1 MDQGDHGAVEF
12 GPFRLEPE
20 RRLLTKAGKP
30 ILLGA
35 RAFELLCVLVA
46 HAPNVVSNRT
56 LLEQAW
62 AGVHVHK
69 DNLRVQIA
77 ALRKALGDGGDGN
90 RYISTVTGMGYCFVA
105 PLFRPMLRPAAEPHP
120 SADPKSAG
128 AAIPS
133 RPAPP
138 DTNLPLCLTEIIGRD
153 RELLE
158 LQGWLTR
165 SRLVTLVGP
174 GGIGK
179 TRLAMEL
186 GWRALKDFPAGVWL
200 IDLAPLTGGEAVASA
215 TAATLGVSILT
226 AEATVETIIGALG
239 KVPRLLI
246 FDNCEHLIDA
256 AATLIKT
263 LLERAQ
269 GLRVLATSQQD
280 LRLAAE
286 QVYGLDPLEVPPAGA
301 VEIRGFAAA
310 DLFAAR
316 ARAADRLFELNSGNS
331 PGVGEIC
338 RHLDGLPLALE
349 MAAARL
355 RVLGVEGLR
364 RGLDNRLKMLKGA
377 PEHDPRHA
385 SLREVVEWSHGLLA
399 PFDRQIF
406 RRLAAF
412 PSSFSLEA
420 AIAVAGGEGD
430 ESWDVVD
437 GLGRLVDRSLVTLEQ
452 HEPPRYRLLETLRLY
467 ATEKLQASGEVAAIA
482 ERHARHFLEV
492 FDEAERSWDE
502 TPDPDWIGRYQ
513 PELENL
519 RMALDWALAEPE
531 RRQIAIALLGTG
543 GLLLC
548 DLILIAEGLKYLDRT
563 LPLMGKDTPPDLS
576 ARLLIRAAAIGQ
588 AFYDPRGPLW
598 AERAVALYRELG
610 DRRGLASALTRLG
623 FEDIMRRRYAE
634 AETVLLEARQLLAG
648 SKSIKRRFGVVNLLG
663 TVSYYTKTIDE
674 ARRYFTQAFELARA
688 LKSMRESL
696 TCMDLGIV
704 EYMSG
709 NIDRAIELTRE
720 ALSQARL
727 RPALDWLGL
736 ILCNLGAYRI
746 AQGNPSEA
754 RPVLEEALVL
764 LVETRN
770 YRTRVWLQPWAV
782 LAAVEGRLAEAAQ
795 LIGFVDALRER
806 HGQVLQQSELP
817 LHNRLMGIL
826 ETGLPPAELESLQ
839 AEGAR
844 WSEAEAIE
852 FAADRLLRRPASSD
866 P

>member
-1 MDQGDHGAVEF
+1 MDQGDQGAVEF
-12 GPFRLEPE
+12 GRFRLEPE
-20 RRLLTKAGKP
+20 RRLLTKGGSP
-30 ILLGA
+30 VPLGA
-35 RAFELLCVLVA
+35 RAFEILCVLVA
-46 HAPNVVSNRT
+46 HAPNVVGNRT

-69 DNLRVQIA
+69 DNLRVQVA
-77 ALRKALGDGGDGN
+77 ALRKALGDGEGGN

-105 PLFRPMLRPAAEPHP
+105 PLSRVMPGLAAEP
-120 SADPKSAG
+120 
-128 AAIPS
+128 PS
-133 RPAPP
+133 RQAPP
-138 DTNLPLCLTEIIGRD
+138 ETNLPLRQTEIIGRD
-153 RELLE
+153 RELAE
-158 LQGWLTR
+158 LQDWLTR

-186 GWRALKDFPAGVWL
+186 GWRALEDFPAGVWL
-200 IDLAPLTGGEAVASA
+200 IDLAPLTGGDAVASA
-215 TAATLGVSILT
+215 TATALGVAVAP
-226 AEATVETIIGALG
+226 AEATVEAIIGALG
-239 KVPRLLI
+239 KLPRLLI

-256 AATLIKT
+256 AAALIRT
-263 LLERAQ
+263 LLERAR

-280 LRLAAE
+280 LHLAAE

-316 ARAADRLFELNSGNS
+316 ARAADRLFELHDGNS
-331 PGVGEIC
+331 AGVGEIC

-355 RVLGVEGLR
+355 RMLGVEGLR
-364 RGLDNRLKMLKGA
+364 RGLDDRLRMLKGA
-377 PEHDPRHA
+377 PERGPRHA

-399 PFDRQIF
+399 PVDQQVF

-437 GLGRLVDRSLVTLEQ
+437 ALGRLIERSLVTLER

-467 ATEKLQASGEVAAIA
+467 ATETLQASGEAAAIA
-482 ERHARHFLEV
+482 ERHARHFMAV
-492 FDEAERSWDE
+492 FDEAVLNWDE
-502 TPDPDWIGRYQ
+502 TPDPDWIARYQ

-519 RMALDWALAEPE
+519 RTALDWALAEPE
-531 RRQIAIALLGTG
+531 RRQVAIALVGSG
-543 GLLLC
+543 GLFLC
-548 DLILIAEGLKYLDRT
+548 DAILIGEGLKYVDRT
-563 LPLMGKDTPPDLS
+563 VPLIGEDTPPAMS
-576 ARLLIRAAAIGQ
+576 ARLLSHAVALAQ
-588 AFYDPRGPLW
+588 HFYDPRCPLW
-598 AERAVALYRELG
+598 AERAVALYRQLD

-623 FEDIMRRRYAE
+623 FVDIMRKRYAE
-634 AETVLLEARQLLAG
+634 AETVLLEAQQFLAG
-648 SKSIKRRFGVVNLLG
+648 TKSIKRRFGVMNLLG
-663 TVSYYTKTIDE
+663 TVSYYTKTIEE
-674 ARRYFTQAFELARA
+674 ARRYFAQAFELARTV
-688 LKSMRESL
+688 KSMREWL
-696 TCMDLGIV
+696 ACLNLGAV

-720 ALSQARL
+720 ALGQARL
-727 RPALDWLGL
+727 RSAHDWLGL
-736 ILCNLGAYRI
+736 VLCSLGAYLI
-746 AQGNPSEA
+746 AKGNPAEA

-770 YRTRVWLQPWAV
+770 YGTRVWLQPWAM

-795 LIGFVDALRER
+795 LIGFVDALRR
-806 HGQVLQQSELP
+806 RNGQMLPPAELS
-817 LHNRLMGIL
+817 LRDRLMAIL
-826 ETGLPPAELESLQ
+826 QAGLPPAELETLQ
-839 AEGAR
+839 EEGAR
-844 WSEAEAIE
+844 WSEAEAIA
-852 FAADRLLRRPASSD
+852 FAADRLLPRPAGSD